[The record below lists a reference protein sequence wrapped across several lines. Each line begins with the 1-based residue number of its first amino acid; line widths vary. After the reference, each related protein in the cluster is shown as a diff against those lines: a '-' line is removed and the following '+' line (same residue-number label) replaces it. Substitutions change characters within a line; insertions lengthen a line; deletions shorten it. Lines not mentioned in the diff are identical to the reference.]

1 MTVNAV
7 NCSDTRC
14 GHKQLLVAGAKG
26 SQQTIGQMA
35 EYSPTND
42 MLYIHINN
50 QPVFFFFFFFKAAA
64 VLIRLLNASINRK
77 VVIV

>member
-7 NCSDTRC
+7 NCSDTRR
-14 GHKQLLVAGAKG
+14 GHKRLPVAGAKG

-35 EYSPTND
+35 ECGPTND

-50 QPVFFFFFFFKAAA
+50 QPVILFF
-64 VLIRLLNASINRK
+64 
-77 VVIV
+77 